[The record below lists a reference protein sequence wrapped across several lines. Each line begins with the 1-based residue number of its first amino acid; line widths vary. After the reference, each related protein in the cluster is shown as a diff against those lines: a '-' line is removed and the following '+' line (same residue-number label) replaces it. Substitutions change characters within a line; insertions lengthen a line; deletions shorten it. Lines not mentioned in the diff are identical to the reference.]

1 MIHKWIRVIA
11 QIYPD
16 FLRILQEIEIF
27 IHSRGCYQI
36 TVTLKKQERIL
47 SLSLSPR
54 QLCPSNF
61 PLPYIIP
68 DSTNLPLLKLAPQT
82 SLFPRVI
89 ARKSAAKGNS
99 GRREDC
105 IGAIG

>member
-36 TVTLKKQERIL
+36 TVTLKKQNAS